1 MNKTVEFVGQK
12 YRVNGIE
19 MNVVIEGQGPD
30 VLLVHGFPDSI
41 AGKLFLFRSL
51 INPN

>member
-1 MNKTVEFVGQK
+1 MSVKMEFEGKK

-30 VLLVHGFPDSI
+30 VLLVHGFRT
-41 AGKLFLFRSL
+41 RSRSGAAKFQHW
-51 INPN
+51 

>member
-1 MNKTVEFVGQK
+1 MSAKMEFEGKK

-30 VLLVHGFPDSI
+30 VLLVH
-41 AGKLFLFRSL
+41 
-51 INPN
+51 